1 MVVAADDLTED
12 EVVASIEETLSEE
25 LDVHPSDIEVSYDP
39 ATGVVTY
46 TITSDDAESLA
57 DVIDTM
63 QEEGFEGLIEGTE
76 GLAVEFYE
84 APSDVTATV
93 DVIVDA
99 PNADVVDAT
108 IDAITQALQE
118 QDPDANIVGE
128 GINLFH

>member
-1 MVVAADDLTED
+1 MTED
-12 EVVASIEETLSEE
+12 EVVSSIEETLSEE

-39 ATGVVTY
+39 ETGIVAY
-46 TITSDDAESLA
+46 TITSDDAESLT

-76 GLAVEFYE
+76 GLAVDSFE

-93 DVIVDA
+93 DVVI
-99 PNADVVDAT
+99 DVPDTDDVDAT

-118 QDPDANIVGE
+118 QDTNASIVGE
-128 GINLFH
+128 GINSFK